1 MTSMFTV
8 GQTRAI
14 INFRVALSHVKLN
27 AINIQN
33 RSILIDD
40 TVWNNIR
47 MVRNIIPLWSKQN
60 STREHVHLLDLFFNY
75 TT

>member
-1 MTSMFTV
+1 MTSMFSV

-14 INFRVALSHVKLN
+14 INFQVALSHAKLN

-60 STREHVHLLDLFFNY
+60 STREYVHLLDLFFN
-75 TT
+75 